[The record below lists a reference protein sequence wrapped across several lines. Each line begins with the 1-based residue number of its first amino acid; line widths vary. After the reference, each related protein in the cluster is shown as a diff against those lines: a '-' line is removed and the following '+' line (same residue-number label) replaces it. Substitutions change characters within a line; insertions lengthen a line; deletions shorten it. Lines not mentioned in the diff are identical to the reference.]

1 MTTSEAL
8 TSGAGLVGLCAAA
21 LGASVTLTDLPGQCE
36 LVTANVTAAK
46 VNAKVMPLEWGEPTP
61 DGWCAGQFDIVTTC
75 FADHGVIRWCAVLL
89 QVLGSDLAYNDDST
103 SRLARTLASTCTADT
118 IVILAHR

>member
-61 DGWCAGQFDIVTTC
+61 DGWCAGKFDIVTHLVC
-75 FADHGVIRWCAVLL
+75 RSWRDPLVCCAIA
-89 QVLGSDLAYNDDST
+89 G
-103 SRLARTLASTCTADT
+103 ARF
-118 IVILAHR
+118 